1 MVTSL
6 PAMLETEVQSLAL
19 GDPLEKEMATDS
31 SILPGESHGHRS
43 LVSYSPWGHKKSDM
57 ADRLTLN
64 FLGDSEEQGSLV
76 FCSSWV
82 AKSQL

>member
-1 MVTSL
+1 MQ
-6 PAMLETEVQSLAL
+6 ETQETGVQSL
-19 GDPLEKEMATDS
+19 GWDNPLKEGMATHS